1 MDHGGPGHKVPEGI
15 GGVVLGSELHSGRES
30 GYMLLILWKLREAR
44 FESNGAISF
53 VEEILRHY
61 NLQVAAWF
69 LSTLSAWFL
78 VWIQSKN

>member
-1 MDHGGPGHKVPEGI
+1 MKIWTMVALAIRFQKG
-15 GGVVLGSELHSGRES
+15 
-30 GYMLLILWKLREAR
+30 KLREAR

-53 VEEILRHY
+53 VEEVLRHD

-78 VWIQSKN
+78 V